1 MLAVDKHTF
10 STINCSTS
18 CGYTKDLAK
27 TRTILTLFR
36 LGSGTACDLL
46 TQQDG
51 DHDYVRINKD
61 QIECSILLFLHPPA
75 KIIIIC
81 ALNSITMD
89 PSIMEKSWDELADPK
104 RVWVG
109 EAGSRE
115 EGLGR
120 LVLLTPERVANA
132 AQSQIKAGI
141 RVNLGWDLNKLEYAC
156 FNRQPCELKM
166 VPLLDGVAFDDIYVM
181 NPQQSSQWDG
191 LRHFSMPREDG
202 SAERVFYGGTT
213 KDEILDRS
221 NDRIGIQHW
230 AQEGITGRGVLIDYA
245 SWAEKRG
252 IKYKTFSQHTI
263 KLVEILEIAKECN
276 ITFQR
281 GDILLVRIGVIKEWE
296 HEMDVAAKQAY
307 AVSTSPKHAG
317 VEGTMDVL
325 KWVWN
330 TGFAAVAGDAI
341 SWEVYPPLEGTILM
355 HEYML
360 AGWGMPIG
368 ELFDLEKLAETCKQL
383 NRWTF
388 FMVSS
393 PFNMKGGI
401 SSPPNAQAIF

>member
-1 MLAVDKHTF
+1 
-10 STINCSTS
+10 
-18 CGYTKDLAK
+18 
-27 TRTILTLFR
+27 
-36 LGSGTACDLL
+36 
-46 TQQDG
+46 
-51 DHDYVRINKD
+51 
-61 QIECSILLFLHPPA
+61 
-75 KIIIIC
+75 
-81 ALNSITMD
+81 MD
-89 PSIMEKSWDELADPK
+89 PSSMEKQWDELPDPK
-104 RVWVG
+104 RVWIG
-109 EAGSRE
+109 QPGSRE

-120 LVLLTPERVANA
+120 LVLLTPERVASA
-132 AQSQIKAGI
+132 AQTQIKTGI
-141 RVNLGWDLNKLEYAC
+141 RVNLGWDLNKLEFAC

-191 LRHFSMPREDG
+191 LRHFSMPREEG
-202 SAERVFYGGTT
+202 SKERVFYGGTT
-213 KDEILDRS
+213 KEEILDRS
-221 NDRIGIQHW
+221 NDRIGIHHW

-245 SWAEKRG
+245 SWAERNG
-252 IKYKTFSQHTI
+252 ITYSTFSLHTI
-263 KLVEILEIAKECN
+263 KLNDIHQIAKECN

-296 HEMDVAAKQAY
+296 HSMDVDAKKAY
-307 AVSTSPKHAG
+307 AATTSPQHAG

-325 KWVWN
+325 KWIWN

-341 SWEVYPPLEGTILM
+341 SWEVYPPSEGGVLM

-368 ELFDLEKLAETCKQL
+368 ELFDLERLAETCKQL

-388 FMVSS
+388 FMSS
-393 PFNMKGGI
+393 TPFNMKGGI

>member
-1 MLAVDKHTF
+1 
-10 STINCSTS
+10 
-18 CGYTKDLAK
+18 
-27 TRTILTLFR
+27 
-36 LGSGTACDLL
+36 
-46 TQQDG
+46 
-51 DHDYVRINKD
+51 
-61 QIECSILLFLHPPA
+61 
-75 KIIIIC
+75 
-81 ALNSITMD
+81 MD
-89 PSIMEKSWDELADPK
+89 PSIMEQSWDELPDPK

-109 EAGSRE
+109 EPGSRE

-120 LVLLTPERVANA
+120 LALLTPERVASA
-132 AQSQIKAGI
+132 AQSQIKTGV

-166 VPLLDGVAFDDIYVM
+166 VPLLNGVAFDDIYVM

-191 LRHFSMPREDG
+191 LRHFSMPREKG

-213 KDEILDRS
+213 KEEILDRS
-221 NDRIGIQHW
+221 NDRIGIHHW
-230 AQEGITGRGVLIDYA
+230 AQEGITGQFSASDLATRTRDTYESGRGVLIDYA

-252 IKYKTFSQHTI
+252 MKYTTFSQHTI

-341 SWEVYPPLEGTILM
+341 SWESYLT
-355 HEYML
+355 
-360 AGWGMPIG
+360 
-368 ELFDLEKLAETCKQL
+368 
-383 NRWTF
+383 
-388 FMVSS
+388 
-393 PFNMKGGI
+393 
-401 SSPPNAQAIF
+401 AQATLHAKNHIINIVLSSLLFPRGSAIETSTGRFRSRGGDVVCRSLTSLDAM